1 VTVRID
7 QPSVAMNNMMK
18 RSQIRFAFNPH
29 SSPNKWF
36 DIQELGRAK
45 HWTLCLEL
53 RRFMK
58 VP

>member
-7 QPSVAMNNMMK
+7 QPSVAMNDMMK

-36 DIQELGRAK
+36 DIQELDAQGIGPFS
-45 HWTLCLEL
+45 LN
-53 RRFMK
+53 
-58 VP
+58 